1 MNTISD
7 NLTAHTPI
15 KEKKVFNIIYIL
27 QVPALLEDT
36 KKMISKMQ
44 RLFKKRTG
52 PVSRLTVEEE
62 RSNICLILDGPRI
75 NQALI

>member
-15 KEKKVFNIIYIL
+15 KEKKVFNIIYIYKL

-44 RLFKKRTG
+44 RLLKKRTG

-62 RSNICLILDGPRI
+62 RSNICLIPDGY
-75 NQALI
+75 

>member
-1 MNTISD
+1 M
-7 NLTAHTPI
+7 
-15 KEKKVFNIIYIL
+15 

-62 RSNICLILDGPRI
+62 RSNICLISDGPQTSQLLDAKLVSDARRSGDKDP
-75 NQALI
+75 Q

>member
-15 KEKKVFNIIYIL
+15 KEKKVFNIIYKL

-36 KKMISKMQ
+36 KK
-44 RLFKKRTG
+44 
-52 PVSRLTVEEE
+52 
-62 RSNICLILDGPRI
+62 
-75 NQALI
+75 

>member
-15 KEKKVFNIIYIL
+15 KEKKKYLILYIYKL

-36 KKMISKMQ
+36 KK
-44 RLFKKRTG
+44 
-52 PVSRLTVEEE
+52 
-62 RSNICLILDGPRI
+62 
-75 NQALI
+75 